1 MAVRHVQ
8 VATADQAAERLVE
21 SQQIIPVECGRGRQ
35 VVQRHEV
42 RQRDLVVRQ
51 WRVAFDRPEI
61 RLRVALDL
69 DGRQQL
75 GIEIPRS
82 EAERPSVVT
91 PNDLG
96 DVACPQPPHRTF
108 HPRPAVVVSGHGQR
122 PGFQRGI
129 IILEQSRRGPRGQQW
144 VAAFVHDVVDGQIQ
158 PAGGR
163 NELPHPS
170 GARLGIRVHVERR
183 LDERQT
189 GQFDRQPLLTK
200 DPFDLRQVAARY
212 AETLTKPLAH
222 PRLRA
227 QTPARRGL
235 AEFVPLVD
243 VREHRANL
251 PFTTAE
257 PPPLRTVPMQIAQR
271 SPNLLDLPLDPR
283 RPHPARLG
291 LRVLVVQRLEI
302 QDRVHLVQVHRIVD
316 DGLISGV
323 FPEDV
328 PPEFDLRSQR
338 LGIGQRPERP
348 PGCRIAR
355 RLRRT
360 EYECRTRRKKK
371 EDAQEQA
378 RPLAML
384 LGLHHHPPPS
394 PHSNLHHGQ
403 RGSTARDS
411 PDGMFSLTNLPSE
424 FNAPTPQ
431 IASHLAVR
439 EHIPFISPCALL
451 VSLSTPVERLKGRSM
466 LLFPFQRELHTKGSR
481 TFCDTLRHGPTLRQ
495 AQRPSSRHRKFRNF
509 PQSSVRCAYGV
520 LSLSKGRRIETN
532 IKGTTTLTR
541 GPGLS
546 TGSSTFPA
554 SPLSSLSLSKRT
566 PLSSRPSPPGPLTIR
581 ILLYVIL
588 PAFHRSHRRQVAPPE
603 LGLSDEMHQ
612 RKSEVVIHLPPRL
625 GDNLRADAQQAG
637 RAQLLVLAVV
647 GDVHVHHGVVV
658 EARPYVDPDDLD
670 LGEAG
675 FEGRLD
681 DLADL
686 LLVHAGH
693 PPMTVA

>member
-1 MAVRHVQ
+1 MDRCAGCTTDVFRRPDALAAGRHLQPLPNPNQVGASQAVDAGERPDVGAVAASDTAQRLPAAHPVRRDRRGLAVGLRVRVERGVPGKEAVSRARRDAQFVAARHVQ

-21 SQQIIPVECGRGRQ
+21 SQQIIPVERGRGRQ

-51 WRVAFDRPEI
+51 WRLAFDRPEI

-82 EAERPSVVT
+82 EAERPSVVA

-96 DVACPQPPHRTF
+96 DVARPQPPHRTF

-163 NELPHPS
+163 NELPHPR

-222 PRLRA
+222 PCLRA

-243 VREHRANL
+243 VREHQANL

-302 QDRVHLVQVHRIVD
+302 QDRVHLVQVHGIVD
-316 DGLISGV
+316 DSLISGV
-323 FPEDV
+323 SAEDV
-328 PPEFDLRSQR
+328 RPEFDLRAQR
-338 LGIGQRPERP
+338 LGIGQHPERP

-360 EYECRTRRKKK
+360 EYE
-371 EDAQEQA
+371 
-378 RPLAML
+378 
-384 LGLHHHPPPS
+384 
-394 PHSNLHHGQ
+394 
-403 RGSTARDS
+403 
-411 PDGMFSLTNLPSE
+411 
-424 FNAPTPQ
+424 
-431 IASHLAVR
+431 
-439 EHIPFISPCALL
+439 
-451 VSLSTPVERLKGRSM
+451 
-466 LLFPFQRELHTKGSR
+466 
-481 TFCDTLRHGPTLRQ
+481 
-495 AQRPSSRHRKFRNF
+495 
-509 PQSSVRCAYGV
+509 
-520 LSLSKGRRIETN
+520 
-532 IKGTTTLTR
+532 
-541 GPGLS
+541 
-546 TGSSTFPA
+546 
-554 SPLSSLSLSKRT
+554 
-566 PLSSRPSPPGPLTIR
+566 
-581 ILLYVIL
+581 
-588 PAFHRSHRRQVAPPE
+588 
-603 LGLSDEMHQ
+603 
-612 RKSEVVIHLPPRL
+612 
-625 GDNLRADAQQAG
+625 
-637 RAQLLVLAVV
+637 
-647 GDVHVHHGVVV
+647 
-658 EARPYVDPDDLD
+658 
-670 LGEAG
+670 
-675 FEGRLD
+675 
-681 DLADL
+681 
-686 LLVHAGH
+686 
-693 PPMTVA
+693 